1 MPPCFFSSVHLSP
14 HLWQL
19 ALPKGVVARA
29 GAVELGVRALLHN
42 LAALHEHNLVG
53 VDNGAE
59 AVGGH
64 CK

>member
-1 MPPCFFSSVHLSP
+1 MPPCFFRAYISAHLR
-14 HLWQL
+14 QL
-19 ALPKGVVARA
+19 ALPEGVVARA

-53 VDNGAE
+53 MHYRAE
-59 AVGGH
+59 AVGNH